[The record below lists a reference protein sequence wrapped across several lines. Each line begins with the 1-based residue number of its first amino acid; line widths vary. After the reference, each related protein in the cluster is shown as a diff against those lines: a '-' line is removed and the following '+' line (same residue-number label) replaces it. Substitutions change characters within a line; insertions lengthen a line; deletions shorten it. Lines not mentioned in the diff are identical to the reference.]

1 MSEYNVTFSKTVFS
15 KREYE
20 QLVDTNFEDTNTP
33 DSISQQLSEEPD
45 VNEFFE
51 LYTELFYDIPQFGE
65 TNSHEY
71 LIKKSSEYINFD
83 PNEEEIT
90 ALQEEIAQLRIELL
104 EEQRKNLQ
112 LETGEIIN
120 FQNIGEGENTVGG
133 VNVINTNISPN
144 GY

>member
-20 QLVDTNFEDTNTP
+20 RLVDTGFEDTNTP
-33 DSISQQLSEEPD
+33 DTISQQLSEAPD

-90 ALQEEIAQLRIELL
+90 ALQQEIAQLRIELL
-104 EEQRKNLQ
+104 EEQRKNIQ
-112 LETGEIIN
+112 LETGEIVN